1 MQQQYNKYVVLE
13 ILKMPLETAKHVELI
28 QDHKVLELQEDAVQ
42 IHAMPILYC
51 LWMVLVKLAQQG
63 NSQMAVVELVPEE
76 VALQD
81 KLLDQMELVKT
92 VQLILDHNLKVLH
105 DQILHDQMLHEIL
118 TYPHKYVVQIP
129 AKEIKFFFKLVIVR
143 IVQ

>member
-13 ILKMPLETAKHVELI
+13 ILKMPLEIAKHVELI

-42 IHAMPILYC
+42 IHAMLILYC

-81 KLLDQMELVKT
+81 KFLDQMELVKI
-92 VQLILDHNLKVLH
+92 VQLILDH
-105 DQILHDQMLHEIL
+105 
-118 TYPHKYVVQIP
+118 
-129 AKEIKFFFKLVIVR
+129 KL
-143 IVQ
+143 QLL